1 VLETRLVHGEGGIK
15 EISRHIMPN
24 GQQSDVWRI
33 YINSTKYSGN
43 VCLIATY
50 VMAFGWVFVSGV
62 SNKASTC

>member
-1 VLETRLVHGEGGIK
+1 VLETRLVHAIGLRKGLNK
-15 EISRHIMPN
+15 HIMPN

-33 YINSTKYSGN
+33 YINNTKYSGN

-62 SNKASTC
+62 RNKASTW